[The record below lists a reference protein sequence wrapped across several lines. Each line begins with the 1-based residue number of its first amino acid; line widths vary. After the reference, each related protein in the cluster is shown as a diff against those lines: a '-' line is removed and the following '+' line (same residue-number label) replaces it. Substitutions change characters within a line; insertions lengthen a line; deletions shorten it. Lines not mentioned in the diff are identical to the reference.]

1 MIDTDNESIRMSVA
15 LVSSTTF
22 ICLLSSIPIPLAA
35 LLPILVAIVLAMQ
48 AQLFYTR
55 SLAKSFWLRTY
66 LRSDSPIK
74 QWLLGSTFLLCL
86 AYAGAVPLAAI
97 TYISVY
103 SYDLWDCLAVAMGIS
118 AARYLHHK
126 ISAPINANLA
136 EHLVELAHLR
146 IYYWLAVF
154 CVLIGLAVTAVAKG
168 WLVDYSEATSNELA
182 TYTIDSIKHPVKI
195 VQDLVRTLKY
205 SELQLLRIRDIQGWP
220 YGWLLYF
227 FFLVP
232 NALPAL
238 GLVTLYAGAERLLQ
252 QWIKHE

>member
-1 MIDTDNESIRMSVA
+1 MANGSLRIPAA
-15 LVSSTTF
+15 LLGSTTF
-22 ICLLSSIPIPLAA
+22 ICLLSNIPLTLLA
-35 LLPILVAIVLAMQ
+35 LLPILAAIVLAVQ
-48 AQLFYTR
+48 SQLFYTR
-55 SLAKSFWLRTY
+55 SLAKSFWLSTY
-66 LRSDSPIK
+66 LRSDSPIQ
-74 QWLLGSTFLLCL
+74 QWLLGSTLLRWM
-86 AYAGAVPLAAI
+86 AYAGAVPLAVI
-97 TYISVY
+97 TYVSVY
-103 SYDLWDCLAVAMGIS
+103 SYDLWDCLAVALGIF
-118 AARYLHHK
+118 AARYIHQK
-126 ISAPINANLA
+126 ISTPINANLA